1 MWFGPEPLSALWVV
15 SSDPQCQL
23 DLEGRDPLVIF
34 EGESGIFVA
43 R

>member
-1 MWFGPEPLSALWVV
+1 MWFGPELLSALWVV
-15 SSDPQCQL
+15 SSGPQCQL
-23 DLEGRDPLVIF
+23 DLEGRDVLLIS